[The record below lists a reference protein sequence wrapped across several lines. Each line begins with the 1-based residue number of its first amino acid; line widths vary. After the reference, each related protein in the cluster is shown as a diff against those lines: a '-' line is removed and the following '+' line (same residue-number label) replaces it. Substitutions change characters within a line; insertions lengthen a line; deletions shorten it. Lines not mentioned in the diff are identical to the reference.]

1 MNIDLSDV
9 QGNVLRGYGL
19 SFDCARHFALVIGD
33 PAAARTF
40 LGEIVDGDTYEGVN
54 VTSGAEWEPGHR
66 PASCL
71 NIGVTWLGLQELGVD
86 PAVLGA
92 FPPAFIQGP
101 AVRAHPAT
109 PPVPGDVGLGD
120 VGASAP
126 DHWELG
132 GPNTPAVHL
141 MLSLYARGSARLEEA
156 TVGVRRALADH
167 ALTELWHRDA
177 QGLPSRGR
185 PSGRV
190 HFGYVD
196 GIAQPRIAGAPGKEQ
211 APDLQ
216 PEMPTGDLLLGGGYG
231 NSFGG
236 NFAGSLPPS
245 LADNATYGAFRVLR
259 QNAGAFEGLLRE
271 WGAVAGADPELIA
284 AKLMGRWR
292 NGVPLVLSPH
302 TDRPEPAVPR
312 DKLNEFDYVSPD
324 ARPALYDD
332 GDGRRCPFG
341 AHVRRLNPR
350 GAEVMGTPHSRRIV
364 RRSMPYG
371 PELADGATAD
381 DGVDRGLVGYFLCG
395 DLEAQFEFLQ
405 RVWVNNDFAAGG
417 LRGTREPIMGSQPD
431 GGGAFT
437 AHLNGSRQPTT
448 LNGLPT
454 LVTTRGS
461 AYCLLPG
468 LGGLRYLASLPDP
481 KAVHG

>member
-1 MNIDLSDV
+1 MTIDLSDV
-9 QGNVLRGYGL
+9 QGNVVRGYGL
-19 SFDCARHFALVIGD
+19 SFDRARHFAVAIRDAG
-33 PAAARTF
+33 AARTF
-40 LGEIVDGDTYEGVN
+40 LGELLDGDTYDAVN
-54 VTSGAEWEPGHR
+54 VTSGARWDPGHR

-71 NIGVTWLGLQELGVD
+71 NIGITWLGLQELGVD
-86 PAVLGA
+86 PAVLAA
-92 FPPAFIQGP
+92 FPPAFSQGP
-101 AVRAHPAT
+101 AVRAQAKPAAAT
-109 PPVPGDVGLGD
+109 DVGLGD
-120 VGASAP
+120 VGDSAP
-126 DHWELG
+126 EHWEMG
-132 GPNTPAVHL
+132 GPNTPDVHL
-141 MLSLYARGSARLEEA
+141 VLSLYARGSSRLDEV

-196 GIAQPRIAGAPGKEQ
+196 GIAQPRIAGAPGREQ

-216 PEMPTGDLLLGGGYG
+216 PEMPAGDLLLGRDFT

-236 NFAGSLPPS
+236 NFAGNLPDA

-259 QNAGAFEGLLRE
+259 QSAGAFEGLLQE
-271 WGAVAGADPELIA
+271 WGAATGADPELIA

-302 TDRPEPAVPR
+302 TDAPQPALAR
-312 DKLNEFDYVSPD
+312 DQLNEFDYVSPD

-332 GDGRRCPFG
+332 SDGLRCPFG

-350 GAEVMGTPHSRRIV
+350 GGEVMGTPHSRRLV

-371 PELADGATAD
+371 PELADGVTGD

-405 RVWVNNDFAAGG
+405 RVWVNNDFAAAG

-431 GGGAFT
+431 GGGTFT
-437 AHLNGSRQPTT
+437 AHLNGSRRPTT
-448 LNGLPT
+448 LSGLPT
-454 LVTTRGS
+454 LVRTRGS

-468 LGGLRYLASLPDP
+468 LGGLRHLASLPDP
-481 KAVHG
+481 KAVDG